1 MNKLKILFAI
11 FTLAVSFN
19 LFANDFK
26 QADLA
31 GSWYPNNPEQISSLI
46 KDYLYQADINIP
58 AGEIIGIISP
68 HAGIRYSGKI
78 AAFGF
83 KALAN
88 KKINKVI
95 VVGFSHRLN
104 YDRIAIL
111 KKSSYKTPL
120 GGLTIDR
127 TISDKL
133 VNFHPK
139 IDYDSGP
146 FYKENSLEMI
156 IPFIQVALGNPEITL
171 IAIGNQSWENS
182 QILGKALYEVLKKE
196 DNFVIVAST
205 DLCHYLSPKQVD
217 IVDEETS
224 RLIQEFDPK
233 KLYNQCRGKNRM
245 CGTAAVVAT
254 MIASKKLGAEK
265 SVILARSNSAAI
277 VKESKKAVGYLSAAF
292 LKDSKKKELN
302 SMDELLTKDQK
313 NKLIQIARKALDQYI
328 KEGKKYQPEVKDSKL
343 KEEMGIFVTL
353 HKNNSLRG
361 CIGELIAKGPL
372 YLGARDM
379 AIAASTQDPR
389 FSPVTAS
396 ELDDIDIEISVLS
409 PLEKIDNP
417 DKIILGKHGV
427 LVKKGFR
434 SGVFLPQVADE
445 TGWSKKE
452 FMSNLC
458 VQKAG
463 LSSDCWQTGECDIF
477 IFSAEVFKE

>member
-1 MNKLKILFAI
+1 MNKLSILSVI
-11 FTLAVSFN
+11 FTLVISFN

-46 KDYLYQADINIP
+46 KNYLYQIDIDIP
-58 AGEIIGIISP
+58 TGKIIGIISP

-78 AAFGF
+78 AASGF
-83 KALAN
+83 KALTN

-120 GGLTIDR
+120 GVLTIDE
-127 TISDKL
+127 TISDEL

-146 FYKENSLEMI
+146 FYKENSVEMI
-156 IPFIQVALGNPEITL
+156 IPFIQVSLGSPEIVL

-182 QILGKALYEVLKKE
+182 QILGEALYEILKKE

-205 DLCHYLSPKQVD
+205 DLCHYLSPEQVD
-217 IVDEETS
+217 IVDRDTA

-233 KLYNQCRGKNRM
+233 RLYNQCINKNKM

-254 MIASKKLGAEK
+254 MIASEKLGAEEA
-265 SVILARSNSAAI
+265 VILSRSNSAAI
-277 VKESKKAVGYLSAAF
+277 IKGSEKAVGYLSAVF
-292 LKDSKKKELN
+292 LKKSKRKGLN
-302 SMDELLTKDQK
+302 AMDELLTKDQK
-313 NKLIQIARKALDQYI
+313 NKLIQIVRKTLNQYI
-328 KEGKKYQPEVKDSKL
+328 KEGTKYQPEVKDSEL
-343 KEEMGIFVTL
+343 KKDMGVFVTL
-353 HKNNSLRG
+353 HKNSSLRG
-361 CIGELIAKGPL
+361 CIGSIIAKNPL

-389 FSPVTAS
+389 FPPVVES
-396 ELDDIDIEISVLS
+396 ELDNIDIEISVLS

-445 TGWSKKE
+445 TGWNKNE
-452 FMSNLC
+452 FMNNLC
-458 VQKAG
+458 VHKAG
-463 LSSDCWQTGECDIF
+463 LEPACWKTGGCDIF